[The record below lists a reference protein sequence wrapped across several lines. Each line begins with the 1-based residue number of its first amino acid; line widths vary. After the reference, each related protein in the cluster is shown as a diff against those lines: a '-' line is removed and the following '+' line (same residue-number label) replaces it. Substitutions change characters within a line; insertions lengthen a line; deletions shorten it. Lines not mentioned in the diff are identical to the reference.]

1 MMRGSYNA
9 LQECCSQR
17 HLIQAIACMQL
28 DGIEEK
34 EKCTRDDGA
43 LSDCLSSLFF
53 FFFQL
58 NSMASAPVHLF
69 SILKVHSSNNT
80 EALHVGTR

>member
-1 MMRGSYNA
+1 
-9 LQECCSQR
+9 
-17 HLIQAIACMQL
+17 MQL

-43 LSDCLSSLFF
+43 LSDCLSSLF